1 MTLRAVVGQPDPPAH
16 VHQRHSRARRCQ
28 APLRPEGTRSYQRPG
43 RGSRVDSW
51 PWQRRVRADGQAH
64 VKHERADPSARRSP
78 QLPQVNP
85 SKQARDQRDRSAAPS
100 MEGTGMTT
108 ATLGQL
114 IEKHGFDVLDHL
126 DRDLEIPVH
135 AGLQAQGDL
144 FIIPAD
150 PNRGSHQGAAV
161 PPDGIAVIE
170 AVNGGHEHRLFAGQP
185 GTAFFT
191 PAGTGCQDIGTS
203 GS

>member
-1 MTLRAVVGQPDPPAH
+1 
-16 VHQRHSRARRCQ
+16 
-28 APLRPEGTRSYQRPG
+28 
-43 RGSRVDSW
+43 
-51 PWQRRVRADGQAH
+51 
-64 VKHERADPSARRSP
+64 
-78 QLPQVNP
+78 
-85 SKQARDQRDRSAAPS
+85 
-100 MEGTGMTT
+100 MTT

-150 PNRGSHQGAAV
+150 PDRGSRQGAAV
-161 PPDGIAVIE
+161 PLDGIAVIE

-191 PAGTGCQDIGTS
+191 RPAPAVRTS
-203 GS
+203 GSWSAASPRTSPTLSTPTLASLPGAICCAGSGNKPIRNASVGRLALSGAVMACGPVPEPGRSSCRVILLASPGTG

>member
-1 MTLRAVVGQPDPPAH
+1 
-16 VHQRHSRARRCQ
+16 
-28 APLRPEGTRSYQRPG
+28 
-43 RGSRVDSW
+43 
-51 PWQRRVRADGQAH
+51 
-64 VKHERADPSARRSP
+64 
-78 QLPQVNP
+78 
-85 SKQARDQRDRSAAPS
+85 
-100 MEGTGMTT
+100 MTT

-114 IEKHGFDVLDHL
+114 IEKHGFDVFDHL

-150 PNRGSHQGAAV
+150 PDRGSPQETAVPPDGIAV

-170 AVNGGHEHRLFAGQP
+170 AVGGGHEHRLFAGQP

-191 PAGTGCQDIGTS
+191 PAGTSGRDIGLLECSEPAYIAHPEHAYAGIAPGTYTLRRQREQ
-203 GS
+203 GDEEHFVAD

>member
-1 MTLRAVVGQPDPPAH
+1 
-16 VHQRHSRARRCQ
+16 
-28 APLRPEGTRSYQRPG
+28 
-43 RGSRVDSW
+43 
-51 PWQRRVRADGQAH
+51 
-64 VKHERADPSARRSP
+64 
-78 QLPQVNP
+78 
-85 SKQARDQRDRSAAPS
+85 
-100 MEGTGMTT
+100 MTT

-114 IEKHGFDVLDHL
+114 IEKHGFDVHDHL

-150 PNRGSHQGAAV
+150 LDHGSHQGAAV

-191 PAGTGCQDIGTS
+191 PAGASGQDIGHLECTEPAYIAHPEHAYA
-203 GS
+203 GIAPGTYTLRRQRELAEEERLVAD